1 MVMFHRSWCKKAA
14 IALKKCKA
22 IEPYRVF
29 ISGPCGVGKSH
40 VIKLNRSDTIRLL
53 KDCLVQ

>member
-1 MVMFHRSWCKKAA
+1 MVMFRRSWCKKAG

-29 ISGPCGVGKSH
+29 ISGSCGVGKSH

-53 KDCLVQ
+53 T